1 MKRKL
6 IMLCLSATLM
16 LGTISSV
23 VSAKSLAKSFS
34 GGTHVKNHATWA
46 TKTAWAKTKGYSGK
60 HYVRAYIGGSS
71 KSAKGAKVDT
81 GRQYSNGD
89 IYRAAKLTYYSSG
102 KSPVIF
108 NFPTGYAK
116 YGK

>member
-6 IMLCLSATLM
+6 IMLCLSATIM

-23 VSAKSLAKSFS
+23 VSAKSLAASFS
-34 GGTHVKNHATWA
+34 GGTYVVNKATRA
-46 TKTAWAKTKGYSGK
+46 TKTAWAKTEGYSGK
-60 HYVRAYIGGSS
+60 HYVRAYIGGTRSS
-71 KSAKGAKVDT
+71 AEKAVSDT
-81 GRQYSNGD
+81 RRQYSNGD
-89 IYRAAKLTYYSSG
+89 IWRAAKLTYVSSG